1 MGEGGGAAERPPR
14 GGAAAGKITDE
25 DRERVSLLS
34 TVASDGLDALTM
46 DQLERLQELVEK
58 RPYEGK
64 KAKKSKMRLLAR
76 INVAIYELAE
86 GRRGI

>member
-1 MGEGGGAAERPPR
+1 MGGGQAGGDGR
-14 GGAAAGKITDE
+14 GGGQAGGGVTDE
-25 DRERVSLLS
+25 DRERVGLLTIVS
-34 TVASDGLDALTM
+34 QDGLDALSM
-46 DQLERLQELVEK
+46 EQLERLQELVEK

-64 KAKKSKMRLLAR
+64 KAKKSKVRLLAR

>member
-1 MGEGGGAAERPPR
+1 MGGGQA
-14 GGAAAGKITDE
+14 GGGDPADGKDGGITDE
-25 DRERVSLLS
+25 DRERVSLL
-34 TVASDGLDALTM
+34 TIVAHDGLDALTM

-76 INVAIYELAE
+76 INVAMYELAE